1 MDISALKERPS
12 LTFVR
17 RYAAPPERVWR
28 AWTEPAAL
36 KQWFGPAN
44 EPVAVA
50 EIDLRV
56 GGRFRIEFGGKDGRE
71 HEVQGVYREVIPPE
85 KLVFTWT
92 WPRSTP
98 ERESLVTIIIARQG
112 EGTELVFKHEGFY
125 DQAVRDGHEQGW
137 TGAFAKLER
146 YLEGGGH
153 G

>member
-1 MDISALKERPS
+1 MEISALKERPS

-28 AWTEPAAL
+28 AWTDPAAL
-36 KQWFGPAN
+36 KQWFGPAD

-50 EIDLRV
+50 ELDVRA
-56 GGRFRIEFGGKDGRE
+56 GGRFRIEFGGPDGHE
-71 HEVQGVYREVIPPE
+71 HEVQGVYQEVIPPE

-98 ERESLVTIIIARQG
+98 ERESLVTITITRKG
-112 EGTELVFKHEGFY
+112 EGTELVFRHEGFF
-125 DQAVRDGHEQGW
+125 DKAVRDGHEQGW

-146 YLEGGGH
+146 YLQEAGA
-153 G
+153 